1 MHHPSS
7 PDSVL
12 AQQELEHK
20 PPTPRAANGV
30 ELNLKAVWQAT
41 TLGTSKQVIKYLK
54 KKSWDMLV
62 WAFQSSFVDVE
73 WLLGL

>member
-54 KKSWDMLV
+54 KKYLKNKLRHVGM
-62 WAFQSSFVDVE
+62 DVSV
-73 WLLGL
+73 